1 MMEWIKWVFDG
12 IGTYILSAVVGL
24 FSGFAGGFVSIKF
37 TKVKQTQI
45 ARDGAQQNHAEH
57 MNVYNISG
65 ITEERVREIIN
76 EQVQYALVGCTD
88 EAYPKGR
95 ERISKFEDCYMS
107 RIKSVNNAFQ
117 AFADPAFRILL
128 RDALQSAA
136 STDRETDYALLTELL
151 VCYVQKGEDRIIRAA
166 IHYAVKIVGE
176 IDYKAL
182 CALTVA
188 HAFMSFSPASGKCAE
203 GLKVYNDI
211 FRKLMYEELPTDS
224 SWLDHL
230 DVLNVIRVIPFSR
243 VDTVDEHCMTHLNGY
258 ICVGIKKDSNDY
270 KKALGLIDDYKIG
283 QEIFVP
289 NDFLDGYYRLYIS
302 SDNNIDRTSYH
313 DDNADDDKWIE
324 LSEGQK
330 SVLKQIWGMYSRD
343 SNLFCQANQQFKQL
357 WDSFDALY
365 KFRQWWEIISPAFDI
380 TSVGRVLAQTNAKRC
395 DPSIPDLI

>member
-1 MMEWIKWVFDG
+1 MEWIKWVFDG
-12 IGTYILSAVVGL
+12 IGTYIVSAIVGL

-57 MNVYNISG
+57 MNIYNISG
-65 ITEERVREIIN
+65 ITEDRVREIIE

-107 RIKSVNNAFQ
+107 RIKNVGNTFQ

-136 STDRETDYALLTELL
+136 STDRESDYGLLTELL

-188 HAFMSFSPASGKCAE
+188 HAFMTFSPASGKCAE

-211 FRKLMYEELPTDS
+211 FRELMYEELPTNNK
-224 SWLDHL
+224 WLDHL
-230 DVLNVIRVIPFSR
+230 DILNAIRVIPFSG

-258 ICVGIKKDSNDY
+258 VCVGIKKDSCDY
-270 KKALGLIDDYKIG
+270 KKALGLIDEYKIG
-283 QEIFVP
+283 QEVFVP
-289 NDFLDGYYRLYIS
+289 NDLLDGYYRLYIS
-302 SDNNIDRTSYH
+302 CNSNIDRMVYQ
-313 DDNADDDKWIE
+313 DDDDIEKKWIE
-324 LSEGQK
+324 LTEEQK
-330 SVLKQIWGMYSRD
+330 NVLKQIWEMYSKD
-343 SNLFCQANQQFKQL
+343 SNLFRQANQQFKLL

-365 KFRQWWEIISPAFDI
+365 KFRQWWENLPQAFDI

-395 DPSIPDLI
+395 DPNLPDLI